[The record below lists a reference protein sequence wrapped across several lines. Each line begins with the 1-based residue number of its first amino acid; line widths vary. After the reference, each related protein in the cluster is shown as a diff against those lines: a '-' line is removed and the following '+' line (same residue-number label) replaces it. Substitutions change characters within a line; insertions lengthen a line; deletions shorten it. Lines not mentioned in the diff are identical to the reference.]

1 MTRPVARSQILRAG
15 LSAALRDR
23 RGRASRVR
31 SRCYTP
37 PAVGFHENR
46 HQGVNPMCNR
56 LRILLVHALLI
67 PFVLLCAGLAQTGQS
82 PAVPPY
88 LDPAQ
93 PLNLRVDDLIS
104 RMTLEEKASQLV
116 NQARATSRVGCSPDR
131 WGGAWLGAGPPARDR
146 PLFCGAPWAGGNFWP
161 PLGPRKG

>member
-31 SRCYTP
+31 PRCYTP
-37 PAVGFHENR
+37 LAVGFHENR

-116 NQARATSRVGCSPDR
+116 NQARALFGVCCSPSASGGR
-131 WGGAWLGAGPPARDR
+131 GPGGAPPTLYR
-146 PLFCGAPWAGGNFWP
+146 PPFCGSPWEGRHFLT
-161 PLGPRKG
+161 PL